1 MEKTLFSTRDI
12 YLASTLITLKFYM
25 IGIDYQI
32 EGDRN
37 RPVGYFRFE
46 DTASLKDAIQKYM
59 QGLLSVEPKTF
70 ITNLH
75 SLKSSVTNTYNNP
88 HNQVEELYKK

>member
-1 MEKTLFSTRDI
+1 MEKQLFSTRDI

-25 IGIDYQI
+25 ISIDYQI

-37 RPVGYFRFE
+37 RPVGYFSFE
-46 DTASLKDAIQKYM
+46 DTAALKDAVQKYM

-88 HNQVEELYKK
+88 HNPAEELYKK